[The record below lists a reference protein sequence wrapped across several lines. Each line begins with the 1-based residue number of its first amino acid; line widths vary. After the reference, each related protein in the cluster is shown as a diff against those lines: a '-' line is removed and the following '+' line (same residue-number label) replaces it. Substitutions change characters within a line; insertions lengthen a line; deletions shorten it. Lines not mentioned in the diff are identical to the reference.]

1 MELPLSKSRRMPVE
15 EFDTRIVLSHA
26 AKQARERGYQNFPI
40 IDVDSHHIEYEHL
53 AEILQYMDDPV
64 MRQLIEASTIS
75 GYRGV
80 GAIPG
85 ALGYQDHGGRV
96 MREPLRRMEKVDP
109 GPKHRDITLT
119 HRWMD
124 SMGIDM
130 AIMFPTP
137 MLHLGMH
144 PQVEVEVA
152 MAYAYNRWLCERILE
167 PDDRIRSM
175 LYLPF
180 NDPAATYRFV
190 KEFTG
195 KKGVVGFMVT
205 SNRYRPVHHNDY
217 MKTYALME
225 EANMP
230 LAFHGAYN
238 WNDQGLSL
246 VNRFI
251 SAHALGFVWHN
262 LVHLTNWVIN
272 GIPERF
278 PKLKVVWIE
287 SGLAWLPFIMQRLDN
302 EYMMRTA
309 DAPELTKLPSEY
321 ITDMFYTNQPM
332 EKVGDMDLLKT
343 TFRVTKA
350 ETQLLYSSDYPH
362 WDFDLPSV
370 IYDLPFLNEQQKRQI
385 LGGNALKFFDMDPPK
400 KKLAVM
406 DGVATADRF
415 PKMQAAE

>member
-1 MELPLSKSRRMPVE
+1 MELPLSNHRRMSVD

-40 IDVDSHHIEYEHL
+40 IDVDSHHFESESF
-53 AEILQYMDDPV
+53 AEIVKYIEDPV
-64 MRQLIEASTIS
+64 IRQLLEASTIA

-80 GAIPG
+80 GALP
-85 ALGYQDHGGRV
+85 ASLGYQDYGGRI
-96 MREPLRRMEKVDP
+96 MREPLRRLERTE
-109 GPKHRDITLT
+109 PKPHRDITLT
-119 HRWMD
+119 RRWMD
-124 SMGIDM
+124 SMGVDM
-130 AIMFPTP
+130 AILFPTP
-137 MLHLGMH
+137 MLHLGLH

-152 MAYAYNRWLCERILE
+152 LSHAYNRWLVEHVLAEE
-167 PDDRIRSM
+167 PRIRTM

-180 NDPAATYRFV
+180 NDPAATYRAV

-195 KKGVVGFMVT
+195 KPGVVGFMVT

-217 MKTYALME
+217 MKTYALLE
-225 EANMP
+225 ESNLP
-230 LAFHGAYN
+230 IAFHGAYN
-238 WNDQGLSL
+238 WNDQSMLM

-272 GIPERF
+272 GLGERF
-278 PKLKVVWIE
+278 PKLKVLWIE

-309 DAPELTKLPSEY
+309 DAPALKKLPSDY
-321 ITDMFYTNQPM
+321 IRDMYFTNQPM
-332 EKVGDMDLLKT
+332 EKTGDMALLET
-343 TFRVTKA
+343 TFRVIKA

-370 IYDLPFLNEQQKRQI
+370 IYDLPFLNETQKRAI
-385 LGGNALKFFDMDPPK
+385 LGGNALRVFGMNPPK
-400 KKLAVM
+400 GKLAVM
-406 DGVATADRF
+406 N
-415 PKMQAAE
+415 

>member
-1 MELPLSKSRRMPVE
+1 MDLPLSHHRRMSVE
-15 EFDTRIVLSHA
+15 EFDTRIVLAHA

-40 IDVDSHHIEYEHL
+40 IDVDSHHFETEHFS
-53 AEILQYMDDPV
+53 EIVKYIDDPV
-64 MRQLIEASTIS
+64 LSQLLEASSIA

-80 GAIPG
+80 GALPAG
-85 ALGYQDHGGRV
+85 LGYQDYGGRI
-96 MREPLRRMEKVDP
+96 MREPLRKLERTE
-109 GPKHRDITLT
+109 PKPHRDVTLT
-119 HRWMD
+119 RRWMD
-124 SMGIDM
+124 SMGVDM

-137 MLHLGMH
+137 MLHLGLH

-152 MAYAYNRWLCERILE
+152 LSNAYNRWLVEHVLADE
-167 PDDRIRSM
+167 PRIRSM

-180 NDPAATYRFV
+180 NDPTATYRVV

-195 KKGVVGFMVT
+195 KPGVVGFMVT

-217 MKTYALME
+217 MKTYALLE
-225 EANMP
+225 EANLP

-238 WNDQGLSL
+238 WNDQSMMM

-278 PKLKVVWIE
+278 PKLKVIWIE

-309 DAPELTKLPSEY
+309 DAPELKRLPSDY
-321 ITDMFYTNQPM
+321 IRDMYYTNQPM
-332 EKVGDMDLLKT
+332 EKTGDMALLET
-343 TFRVTKA
+343 TFRVIKA
-350 ETQLLYSSDYPH
+350 ESQLLYSSDYPH

-370 IYDLPFLNEQQKRQI
+370 IYDLPFLNETQKRAI
-385 LGGNALKFFDMDPPK
+385 LGGNALRVFGMDPPK
-400 KKLAVM
+400 GKLAVM
-406 DGVATADRF
+406 N
-415 PKMQAAE
+415 

>member
-1 MELPLSKSRRMPVE
+1 MELPLSHHRRMSVD
-15 EFDTRIVLSHA
+15 EFDTRIVLAHA

-40 IDVDSHHIEYEHL
+40 IDVDSHHFETEHFS
-53 AEILQYMDDPV
+53 EIVKYIDDPV
-64 MRQLIEASTIS
+64 IRQLLEASSIA

-80 GAIPG
+80 GALPAG
-85 ALGYQDHGGRV
+85 LGYQDYGGRI
-96 MREPLRRMEKVDP
+96 MREPLRKLERTE
-109 GPKHRDITLT
+109 PKPHRDVTLT
-119 HRWMD
+119 RRWMD
-124 SMGIDM
+124 SMGVDI
-130 AIMFPTP
+130 AILFPTP
-137 MLHLGMH
+137 MLHLGLH

-152 MAYAYNRWLCERILE
+152 LSNAYNRWLVEHVLAAE
-167 PDDRIRSM
+167 PRIRSM

-180 NDPAATYRFV
+180 NDPAATYQVV

-195 KKGVVGFMVT
+195 KPGVVGFMVT

-217 MKTYALME
+217 MKTYALLE
-225 EANMP
+225 EANLP

-238 WNDQGLSL
+238 WNDQSL
-246 VNRFI
+246 LMVNRFI

-278 PKLKVVWIE
+278 PKLKVLWIE

-309 DAPELTKLPSEY
+309 DAPELKRLPSEY
-321 ITDMFYTNQPM
+321 IRDMYYTNQPM
-332 EKVGDMDLLKT
+332 EKTGDMALLET
-343 TFRVTKA
+343 TFRVIKA

-370 IYDLPFLNEQQKRQI
+370 IYDLPFLNEAQKRQI
-385 LGGNALKFFDMDPPK
+385 LGGNALRVFGMDAPK
-400 KKLAVM
+400 TKLAVM
-406 DGVATADRF
+406 D
-415 PKMQAAE
+415 

>member
-1 MELPLSKSRRMPVE
+1 MELPLSHHRRMSVE
-15 EFDTRIVLSHA
+15 EFDTRIVLAHA

-40 IDVDSHHIEYEHL
+40 IDVDSHHFETESFS
-53 AEILQYMDDPV
+53 EIVKYIDDPV
-64 MRQLIEASTIS
+64 LRQLLEASSIA

-80 GAIPG
+80 GALPAG
-85 ALGYQDHGGRV
+85 LGYQDYGGRI
-96 MREPLRRMEKVDP
+96 MREPLRKLERTE
-109 GPKHRDITLT
+109 PKPHRDVTLT
-119 HRWMD
+119 RRWMD
-124 SMGIDM
+124 SMGVDI
-130 AIMFPTP
+130 AILFPTP
-137 MLHLGMH
+137 MLHLGLH

-152 MAYAYNRWLCERILE
+152 LSHAYNRWLVEHVLADE
-167 PDDRIRSM
+167 PRIRSM

-180 NDPAATYRFV
+180 NDPAATYRVV

-195 KKGVVGFMVT
+195 KPGVVGFMVT

-217 MKTYALME
+217 MKTYALLE
-225 EANMP
+225 EANLP

-238 WNDQGLSL
+238 WNDQSL
-246 VNRFI
+246 LMVNRFI

-278 PKLKVVWIE
+278 PKLKVLWIE

-309 DAPELTKLPSEY
+309 DAPELKRLPSEY
-321 ITDMFYTNQPM
+321 IRDMYFTNQPM
-332 EKVGDMDLLKT
+332 EKSGDMALLET
-343 TFRVTKA
+343 TFRVIRA

-370 IYDLPFLNEQQKRQI
+370 IYDLPFLNEAQKRQI
-385 LGGNALKFFDMDPPK
+385 LGGNALRVFGMDAPK
-400 KKLAVM
+400 TKLAVM
-406 DGVATADRF
+406 DR
-415 PKMQAAE
+415 

>member
-1 MELPLSKSRRMPVE
+1 MELPLSHHRRMGVE
-15 EFDTRIVLSHA
+15 EFDTRIVLAHA

-40 IDVDSHHIEYEHL
+40 IDVDSHHFETEHFS
-53 AEILQYMDDPV
+53 EIVKYIDDPV
-64 MRQLIEASTIS
+64 IRQLLEASSIA

-80 GAIPG
+80 GALPAG
-85 ALGYQDHGGRV
+85 LGYQDYGGRI
-96 MREPLRRMEKVDP
+96 MREPLRKLERTE
-109 GPKHRDITLT
+109 PKPHRDVTLT
-119 HRWMD
+119 RRWMD
-124 SMGIDM
+124 SMGVDI
-130 AIMFPTP
+130 AILFPTP
-137 MLHLGMH
+137 MLHLGLH

-152 MAYAYNRWLCERILE
+152 LSNAYNHWLVEHVLADE
-167 PDDRIRSM
+167 PRIRSM

-180 NDPAATYRFV
+180 NDPAATYRVV

-195 KKGVVGFMVT
+195 KPGVVGFMVT

-217 MKTYALME
+217 MKTYALLE
-225 EANMP
+225 EANLP

-238 WNDQGLSL
+238 WNDQSL
-246 VNRFI
+246 LMVNRFI

-278 PKLKVVWIE
+278 PKLKVLWIE

-309 DAPELTKLPSEY
+309 DAPELKRLPSEY
-321 ITDMFYTNQPM
+321 IRDMYYTNQPM
-332 EKVGDMDLLKT
+332 EKTGDMALLET
-343 TFRVTKA
+343 TFRVIKA

-370 IYDLPFLNEQQKRQI
+370 IYDLPFLNEAQKRQI
-385 LGGNALKFFDMDPPK
+385 LGGNALRVFGMDTPK
-400 KKLAVM
+400 TKLAVM
-406 DGVATADRF
+406 D
-415 PKMQAAE
+415 

>member
-1 MELPLSKSRRMPVE
+1 MDLPLSHHRRMSVE
-15 EFDTRIVLSHA
+15 EFDTRIVLAHA

-40 IDVDSHHIEYEHL
+40 IDVDSHHFETEHFS
-53 AEILQYMDDPV
+53 EIVKYIDDPV
-64 MRQLIEASTIS
+64 LRQLLEASSIA

-80 GAIPG
+80 GALPAG
-85 ALGYQDHGGRV
+85 LGYQDYGGRI
-96 MREPLRRMEKVDP
+96 MREPLRKLERTE
-109 GPKHRDITLT
+109 PKPHRDVTLT
-119 HRWMD
+119 RRWMD
-124 SMGIDM
+124 SMGVDM

-137 MLHLGMH
+137 MLHLGLH

-152 MAYAYNRWLCERILE
+152 LSNAYNRWLVEHVLADE
-167 PDDRIRSM
+167 PRIRSM

-180 NDPAATYRFV
+180 NDPAATYRVV

-195 KKGVVGFMVT
+195 KPGVVGFMVT

-217 MKTYALME
+217 MKTYALLE
-225 EANMP
+225 EANLP

-238 WNDQGLSL
+238 WNDQSL
-246 VNRFI
+246 MMVNRFI

-278 PKLKVVWIE
+278 PRLKVLWIE

-309 DAPELTKLPSEY
+309 DAPELKRLPSEY
-321 ITDMFYTNQPM
+321 IRDMYYTNQPM
-332 EKVGDMDLLKT
+332 EKTGDIALLET
-343 TFRVTKA
+343 TFRVIKA

-370 IYDLPFLNEQQKRQI
+370 IYDLPFLNEAQKHQI
-385 LGGNALKFFDMDPPK
+385 LGGNALRVFGMDTPK
-400 KKLAVM
+400 TKLAVM
-406 DGVATADRF
+406 D
-415 PKMQAAE
+415 

>member
-1 MELPLSKSRRMPVE
+1 MELPLSNHRRMSVD

-40 IDVDSHHIEYEHL
+40 IDVDSHHFESESF
-53 AEILQYMDDPV
+53 AEIVKYIEDPV
-64 MRQLIEASTIS
+64 IRQLLEASTIA

-80 GAIPG
+80 GALP
-85 ALGYQDHGGRV
+85 ASLGYQDYGGRI
-96 MREPLRRMEKVDP
+96 MREPLRRLERTE
-109 GPKHRDITLT
+109 PKPHRDITLT
-119 HRWMD
+119 RRWMD
-124 SMGIDM
+124 SMGVDM
-130 AIMFPTP
+130 AILFPTP
-137 MLHLGMH
+137 MLHLGLH

-152 MAYAYNRWLCERILE
+152 LSHAYNRWLVEHMLAEE
-167 PDDRIRSM
+167 PRIRTM

-180 NDPAATYRFV
+180 NDPAATYRAV

-195 KKGVVGFMVT
+195 KPGVVGFMVT

-217 MKTYALME
+217 MKTYALLE
-225 EANMP
+225 ESNLP
-230 LAFHGAYN
+230 IAFHGAYN
-238 WNDQGLSL
+238 WNDQSMLM

-272 GIPERF
+272 GLGERF
-278 PKLKVVWIE
+278 PKLKVLWIE

-309 DAPELTKLPSEY
+309 DAPALKKLPSDY
-321 ITDMFYTNQPM
+321 IRDMYFTNQPM
-332 EKVGDMDLLKT
+332 EKTGDMALLET
-343 TFRVTKA
+343 TFRLIKA

-370 IYDLPFLNEQQKRQI
+370 IYDLPFLNEAQKHAI
-385 LGGNALKFFDMDPPK
+385 LGGNALRVFGMEPPK
-400 KKLAVM
+400 RKLAVM
-406 DGVATADRF
+406 G
-415 PKMQAAE
+415 

>member
-1 MELPLSKSRRMPVE
+1 MMELPLSHHRRMSVE

-26 AKQARERGYQNFPI
+26 AKQACERGYQNFPI
-40 IDVDSHHIEYEHL
+40 IDVDSHHFETEHFSEIVKYIE
-53 AEILQYMDDPV
+53 DPV
-64 MRQLIEASTIS
+64 IRQLLEASSIA

-80 GAIPG
+80 GAMPAG
-85 ALGYQDHGGRV
+85 LGYQDYGGRI
-96 MREPLRRMEKVDP
+96 MREPLRKLERTE
-109 GPKHRDITLT
+109 PKPHRDVTLT
-119 HRWMD
+119 RRWMD
-124 SMGIDM
+124 SMGVDI
-130 AIMFPTP
+130 AILFPTP
-137 MLHLGMH
+137 MLHLGLH

-152 MAYAYNRWLCERILE
+152 LSNAYNRWLVEHVMADE
-167 PDDRIRSM
+167 PRIRSM

-180 NDPAATYRFV
+180 NDPAATYRAV

-195 KKGVVGFMVT
+195 KPGVVGFMVT

-217 MKTYALME
+217 MKTYALLE
-225 EANMP
+225 EADLP

-238 WNDQGLSL
+238 WNDQSL
-246 VNRFI
+246 TMVNRFI

-278 PKLKVVWIE
+278 PKLKVLWIE

-309 DAPELTKLPSEY
+309 DAPELKRLPSEY
-321 ITDMFYTNQPM
+321 IRDMYYTNQPM
-332 EKVGDMDLLKT
+332 EKTGDMGLLET
-343 TFRVTKA
+343 TFRVIKA

-370 IYDLPFLNEQQKRQI
+370 IYDLPFLNEAQKRQI
-385 LGGNALKFFDMDPPK
+385 LGGNALRVFGMDPPK
-400 KKLAVM
+400 TKLAVM
-406 DGVATADRF
+406 D
-415 PKMQAAE
+415 

>member
-1 MELPLSKSRRMPVE
+1 MDLPLSHHRRMSVE
-15 EFDTRIVLSHA
+15 EFDTRIVLAHA

-40 IDVDSHHIEYEHL
+40 IDVDSHHFETEHFS
-53 AEILQYMDDPV
+53 EIVKYIDDTV
-64 MRQLIEASTIS
+64 LRQLLEASSIA

-80 GAIPG
+80 GALPAG
-85 ALGYQDHGGRV
+85 LGYQDYGGRI
-96 MREPLRRMEKVDP
+96 MREPLRKLERTE
-109 GPKHRDITLT
+109 PKPHRDVTLT
-119 HRWMD
+119 RRWMD
-124 SMGIDM
+124 SMGVDM

-137 MLHLGMH
+137 MLHLGLH

-152 MAYAYNRWLCERILE
+152 LSNAYNRWLVEHVLADE
-167 PDDRIRSM
+167 PRIRSM

-180 NDPAATYRFV
+180 NDPTATYRVV

-195 KKGVVGFMVT
+195 KPGVVGFMVT

-217 MKTYALME
+217 MKTYALLE
-225 EANMP
+225 EANLP

-238 WNDQGLSL
+238 WNDQSL
-246 VNRFI
+246 MMVNRFI

-278 PKLKVVWIE
+278 PRLKVLWIE

-309 DAPELTKLPSEY
+309 DAPELKRLPSEY
-321 ITDMFYTNQPM
+321 IRDMYYTNQPM
-332 EKVGDMDLLKT
+332 EKTGDMGLLET
-343 TFRVTKA
+343 TFRVIKA

-370 IYDLPFLNEQQKRQI
+370 IYDLPFLNEAQKHQI
-385 LGGNALKFFDMDPPK
+385 LGGNALRVFGMDAPK
-400 KKLAVM
+400 SKLAVM
-406 DGVATADRF
+406 D
-415 PKMQAAE
+415 

>member
-1 MELPLSKSRRMPVE
+1 MDLPLSHHRRMSVE
-15 EFDTRIVLSHA
+15 EFDTRIVLAHA

-40 IDVDSHHIEYEHL
+40 IDVDSHHFETEHFS
-53 AEILQYMDDPV
+53 EIVKYIDDPV
-64 MRQLIEASTIS
+64 LRQLLEASSIA

-80 GAIPG
+80 GALPAG
-85 ALGYQDHGGRV
+85 LGYQDYGGRI
-96 MREPLRRMEKVDP
+96 MREPLRKLERTE
-109 GPKHRDITLT
+109 PKPHRDVTLT
-119 HRWMD
+119 RRWMD
-124 SMGIDM
+124 SMGVDM

-137 MLHLGMH
+137 MLHLGLH

-152 MAYAYNRWLCERILE
+152 LSNAYNRWLVEHVLADE
-167 PDDRIRSM
+167 PRIRSM

-180 NDPAATYRFV
+180 NDPAATYRVV

-195 KKGVVGFMVT
+195 KPGVVGFMVT

-217 MKTYALME
+217 MRTYALLE
-225 EANMP
+225 EANLP

-238 WNDQGLSL
+238 WNDQSL
-246 VNRFI
+246 MMVNRFI

-278 PKLKVVWIE
+278 PRLKVLWIE

-309 DAPELTKLPSEY
+309 DAPELKRLPSEY
-321 ITDMFYTNQPM
+321 IRDMYYTNQPM
-332 EKVGDMDLLKT
+332 EKTGDMGLLET
-343 TFRVTKA
+343 TFRVIKA

-370 IYDLPFLNEQQKRQI
+370 IYDLPFLNETQKRQI
-385 LGGNALKFFDMDPPK
+385 LGGNALRVFGMDAPK
-400 KKLAVM
+400 TKLAVM
-406 DGVATADRF
+406 D
-415 PKMQAAE
+415 

>member
-1 MELPLSKSRRMPVE
+1 MDLPLSHHRRMSVE
-15 EFDTRIVLSHA
+15 EFDTRIVLAHA

-40 IDVDSHHIEYEHL
+40 IDVDSHHFETEHFS
-53 AEILQYMDDPV
+53 EIVKYIDDPV
-64 MRQLIEASTIS
+64 LSQLLEASSIA

-80 GAIPG
+80 GALPAG
-85 ALGYQDHGGRV
+85 LGYQDYGGRI
-96 MREPLRRMEKVDP
+96 MREPLRKLERTE
-109 GPKHRDITLT
+109 PKPHRDVTLT
-119 HRWMD
+119 RRWMD
-124 SMGIDM
+124 SMGVDM

-137 MLHLGMH
+137 MLHLGLH

-152 MAYAYNRWLCERILE
+152 LSNAYNRWLVEHVLADE
-167 PDDRIRSM
+167 PRIRSM

-180 NDPAATYRFV
+180 NDPTATYRVV

-195 KKGVVGFMVT
+195 KPGVVGFMVT

-217 MKTYALME
+217 MKTYALLE
-225 EANMP
+225 EANLP

-238 WNDQGLSL
+238 WNDQSL
-246 VNRFI
+246 MMVNRFI

-278 PKLKVVWIE
+278 PKLKVLWIE

-309 DAPELTKLPSEY
+309 DAPELKRLPSEY
-321 ITDMFYTNQPM
+321 IRDMYYTNQPM
-332 EKVGDMDLLKT
+332 EKTGDMALLET
-343 TFRVTKA
+343 TFRVIKA

-370 IYDLPFLNEQQKRQI
+370 IYDLPFLNEAQKRQI
-385 LGGNALKFFDMDPPK
+385 LGGNALRVFGMDAPK
-400 KKLAVM
+400 TKLAVM
-406 DGVATADRF
+406 D
-415 PKMQAAE
+415 